1 MSTEEK
7 TVTAG
12 DLESLRHML
21 GINQSTPQDQWGYR
35 NYFAAGGDDQI
46 QSMERLADA
55 GFVRCGGE
63 RWGLTYYFATEEG
76 CKAAGLTT
84 EQIKK
89 VFEG

>member
-1 MSTEEK
+1 MTTETK

-21 GINQSTPQDQWGYR
+21 GINQSYPQEQWGYR
-35 NYFAAGGDDQI
+35 NYFAAGEGEQTE
-46 QSMERLADA
+46 SMERLVEA
-55 GFVRCGGE
+55 GFVRRGGK

-84 EQIKK
+84 DQI
-89 VFEG
+89 END